1 METQNGLTV
10 MTLTDLKQLRLKAFL
25 GIIAALAVLL
35 AALVLTQLG
44 LREELRELLVQ
55 REGRVIV
62 GLFEGRMSALKA
74 EGNEDPLFAAV
85 DLAAM
90 PQLSGLRSVALY
102 DAEGRFPTRLI
113 GAELTLAPSVSVEQ
127 ILAERVRVE
136 YVVRAED
143 QPAVLRVFAAL
154 RDEVGQGVSSILALE
169 TEAEDLRAEF
179 GRMDETLKGR
189 AGWILLVSGGALLA
203 VLSAAFYSLA
213 QANRRL
219 VNQRI
224 RLEKANRELTLA
236 ARTGAVG
243 AVASHLVHGLRSPLT
258 GLQQFI
264 RGISREGNS
273 AEEAREAEAA
283 LRRMKAMIDEVVGI
297 LRDEGGVSDFEISV
311 AELLPMVARR
321 MPEHRAIRGVTVVV
335 RSQSQRVLTNKV
347 GNLLLLIVENLLT
360 NAAEASPD
368 GSTVEVTAI
377 EGEGGRLEI
386 RVKDQ
391 GEGLSETSLNTVFE
405 PVISTKPGGSGLG
418 LAITRRLALSI
429 EGELIVQSTGLKG
442 TVFLLT
448 L

>member
-1 METQNGLTV
+1 MT
-10 MTLTDLKQLRLKAFL
+10 TLTDLKRPRLSAIL
-25 GIIAALAVLL
+25 GIVAALTVLL
-35 AALVLTQLG
+35 TALVLTQLR
-44 LREELRELLVQ
+44 LREELRELLAQ

-62 GLFEGRMSALKA
+62 GLFEGRLSALKA

-90 PQLSGLRSVALY
+90 PQLSGLRSIALY

-136 YVVRAED
+136 YVFGEEER
-143 QPAVLRVFAAL
+143 PAVLRVFAAL

-169 TEAEDLRAEF
+169 IEAEDLRVEF
-179 GRMDETLKGR
+179 SRMDETLKRRGV
-189 AGWILLVSGGALLA
+189 WILLVSGGALLT
-203 VLSAAFYSLA
+203 VLSVAFYSLA
-213 QANRRL
+213 QANKRL
-219 VNQRI
+219 VNQRC

-243 AVASHLVHGLRSPLT
+243 AVAAHLVHGLRSPLT

-264 RGISREGNS
+264 RELPKEVSGT
-273 AEEAREAEAA
+273 EETREADAA
-283 LRRMKAMIDEVVGI
+283 MRRMKSLIDEVVGI

-311 AELLPMVARR
+311 EELLPMVARR

-335 RSQSQRVLTNKV
+335 RSQSQRVLSNKV

-368 GSTVEVTAI
+368 GSTVEVTAM

-391 GEGLSETSLNTVFE
+391 GKGLSETSLATLFE
-405 PVISTKPGGSGLG
+405 PGISTKSGGSGLG

-429 EGELIVQSTGLKG
+429 EAELIVQSTGLRG

>member
-1 METQNGLTV
+1 M
-10 MTLTDLKQLRLKAFL
+10 
-25 GIIAALAVLL
+25 
-35 AALVLTQLG
+35 
-44 LREELRELLVQ
+44 
-55 REGRVIV
+55 
-62 GLFEGRMSALKA
+62 
-74 EGNEDPLFAAV
+74 
-85 DLAAM
+85 
-90 PQLSGLRSVALY
+90 
-102 DAEGRFPTRLI
+102 
-113 GAELTLAPSVSVEQ
+113 
-127 ILAERVRVE
+127 
-136 YVVRAED
+136 
-143 QPAVLRVFAAL
+143 
-154 RDEVGQGVSSILALE
+154 
-169 TEAEDLRAEF
+169 
-179 GRMDETLKGR
+179 
-189 AGWILLVSGGALLA
+189 
-203 VLSAAFYSLA
+203 
-213 QANRRL
+213 
-219 VNQRI
+219 
-224 RLEKANRELTLA
+224 
-236 ARTGAVG
+236 
-243 AVASHLVHGLRSPLT
+243 
-258 GLQQFI
+258 
-264 RGISREGNS
+264 
-273 AEEAREAEAA
+273 
-283 LRRMKAMIDEVVGI
+283 GI

-391 GEGLSETSLNTVFE
+391 GEGLSETSLTTVFE